1 MEDVRTLKYF
11 KFIIVPIVI
20 LLILFLALTY
30 KAPGEITMEETLS
43 DEVVGSE
50 EQTSSFYVL
59 ETETETEMTQ
69 WVLGDMEIQTSEL
82 DTKPNIN
89 NVSEEDVN
97 GITLYKS
104 NISWTK
110 GYLTSDEFWAMCV
123 TAGKLYRDSINKGY
137 GVSVRCPTEDE
148 MKKYGQQYLY
158 KITDECKLV
167 LRVYVT
173 LRDGESV
180 VEEGTHELVIVYG
193 VDRLA
198 LESE

>member
-1 MEDVRTLKYF
+1 MKYF
-11 KFIIVPIVI
+11 KFIVVPVCV
-20 LLILFLALTY
+20 LVILFLIFTY
-30 KAPGEITMEETLS
+30 KAPDEITTKETLS
-43 DEVVGSE
+43 GEVVSSE
-50 EQTSSFYVL
+50 EQTSSFYVS
-59 ETETETEMTQ
+59 ETETETIQ

-82 DTKPNIN
+82 DTKSNIN

-97 GITLYKS
+97 GVTLYKS

-110 GYLTSDEFWAMCV
+110 GYLTSDEFWVMCV
-123 TAGKLYRDSINKGY
+123 TTGKLYRDSINKRY

-148 MKKYGQQYLY
+148 MEEYEQQYLY
-158 KITDECKLV
+158 RVTDDYKLV

-180 VEEGTHELVIVYG
+180 IEEGTRELTIVYD
-193 VDRLA
+193 VDHLV

>member
-1 MEDVRTLKYF
+1 MEGVRTLKYF

-30 KAPGEITMEETLS
+30 EAPGEITMEETLS
-43 DEVVGSE
+43 GEVVGSE
-50 EQTSSFYVL
+50 EQTSSFYVS
-59 ETETETEMTQ
+59 ETETETTQ
-69 WVLGDMEIQTSEL
+69 WVLRDMEIQTLEL
-82 DTKPNIN
+82 DTKSNIN

-104 NISWTK
+104 SISWTK
-110 GYLTSDEFWAMCV
+110 GYLTSDEFWVMCV
-123 TAGKLYRDSINKGY
+123 TAGKLYRDSINQGY
-137 GVSVRCPTEDE
+137 SVSVRCPTEDE
-148 MKKYGQQYLY
+148 MEKYGQQYLY
-158 KITDECKLV
+158 RITDECKLIM
-167 LRVYVT
+167 RVYVT

>member
-1 MEDVRTLKYF
+1 MEGVRTLKYF

-30 KAPGEITMEETLS
+30 EAPGEITMEETLS
-43 DEVVGSE
+43 GEVVGSE
-50 EQTSSFYVL
+50 EQTSSFYVS
-59 ETETETEMTQ
+59 ETETETTQ
-69 WVLGDMEIQTSEL
+69 WVLRDMEIQTLEL
-82 DTKPNIN
+82 DTKSNIN

-167 LRVYVT
+167 LRMYVT

-180 VEEGTHELVIVYG
+180 VEEGTHELVIVYD
-193 VDRLA
+193 VDRLV

>member
-1 MEDVRTLKYF
+1 MEGVRTLKYF

-30 KAPGEITMEETLS
+30 EAPGEITMEETLS
-43 DEVVGSE
+43 GEVVGSE
-50 EQTSSFYVL
+50 EQTSSFYVS
-59 ETETETEMTQ
+59 ETETETTQ
-69 WVLGDMEIQTSEL
+69 WVLRDMEIQTLEL
-82 DTKPNIN
+82 DTKSNIN

-180 VEEGTHELVIVYG
+180 VEEGTHELVIVYD
-193 VDRLA
+193 VDRLV

>member
-1 MEDVRTLKYF
+1 MEGVRTLKYF
-11 KFIIVPIVI
+11 KFIVVPIVV
-20 LLILFLALTY
+20 LVILFLALTY
-30 KAPGEITMEETLS
+30 RAPSVITTEETLS
-43 DEVVGSE
+43 GEVVSSG
-50 EQTSSFYVL
+50 EQTSSFYVS
-59 ETETETEMTQ
+59 ETEIETIQ

-82 DTKPNIN
+82 GIGSSID

-97 GITLYKS
+97 GVTLYKS
-104 NISWTK
+104 SISWTK
-110 GYLTSDEFWAMCV
+110 GYLTSDEFLAMCV

-137 GVSVRCPTEDE
+137 GVSVRCPTEGE

-158 KITDECKLV
+158 RITDECKLV

-180 VEEGTHELVIVYG
+180 VEEGTHEFVIVYD
-193 VDRLA
+193 VDRLV